1 MHSSIV
7 EEANV
12 SWHSWQKPLEQILS
26 LDFFQKEVFIL
37 VNLAS
42 SEQLFRS
49 GLRYFENES
58 DILYC
63 ASAFEKRHMF
73 SRIMISWFFQGI
85 ALVRSNTFDRMQRY
99 IITAIRHHAIFLTF
113 ENSTWINSLELSARL
128 WIGFLTDKQ
137 KNISPN

>member
-7 EEANV
+7 EEESD

-26 LDFFQKEVFIL
+26 LDFSQKEVSIL
-37 VNLAS
+37 VNLDLNERS
-42 SEQLFRS
+42 FHS
-49 GLRYFENES
+49 GLQYFENES

-63 ASAFEKRHMF
+63 ASDFEKKHMS

-85 ALVRSNTFDRMQRY
+85 ALAHSNTFERMQRY
-99 IITAIRHHAIFLTF
+99 IITAIHHHAIFLTF
-113 ENSTWINSLELSARL
+113 ENSTWINSLELSAQL
-128 WIGFLTDKQ
+128 WIWFLTDKQ